1 MLGMHWAD
9 ILILLAYLVGITAVG
24 FLSKTA
30 IHNRED
36 FLLAGR
42 RLGIPLMVMHSFGTG
57 THTDQA
63 AGVVSESYK
72 HGVSG
77 IWAQWNWM
85 LCTPFYWILAPLL
98 RRTRCLTI
106 ADVYQEMFGKSV
118 SILCVVV
125 SSLGTALA
133 MGVMLKGTSLTIQG
147 ILRIPPESDVI
158 HLGGLQIGDASFYV
172 SLIVMTALFLLYG
185 TAGGIVGA
193 VRTDFIQGICIIILS
208 GLALPF
214 AFQGVGG
221 MQGIRDATGPHFMK
235 LIGENFSPL
244 MILALVT
251 TSLFSIVSQSHIM
264 SVTSSGRT
272 EWEGRVGMTYGNFL
286 KRFCTVG
293 WCLLGVLWFV
303 RNPDV
308 PNPDTVFG
316 DAVASLLPVGFRGLM
331 MASIMAAAMSTCDS
345 MMIACSGLFTE
356 NVYRRHVKP
365 DADESH
371 YVNVSRAVG
380 VLVVVVSIAFAM
392 IAPTIFKGLMTF
404 WKTTATVGIAWFL
417 GMFWRRANSPGAW
430 ASFIVATAALVYAN
444 YFTEWNEA
452 AKLGVFM
459 PAGFLAGIV
468 VSLLTAPPGKEEK
481 DRFFIKLHTRISE
494 EDQLA
499 ARLGEDEP
507 SATEDTPKGQESGND
522 EQPRV
527 SLETAFPPER
537 WLINRWGI
545 LLPTPS
551 RETWGGF
558 LVACAVMVGIVLGM
572 WALVAL

>member
-9 ILILLAYLVGITAVG
+9 ILILAGYLVGITAIG
-24 FLSKTA
+24 FLSKKA
-30 IHNRED
+30 IHSRED

-42 RLGIPLMVMHSFGTG
+42 KLGIPLMVMHSFGTG

-106 ADVYQEMFGKSV
+106 ADVYEEMFGKSV

-158 HLGGLQIGDASFYV
+158 HLAGLRIGDASFYI
-172 SLIVMTALFLLYG
+172 SLIVMTVLFLLYG

-221 MQGIRDATGPHFMK
+221 MQGIRDAGGPDFVR
-235 LIGENFSPL
+235 LIGESFSPL

-293 WCLLGVLWFV
+293 WCLLGVVWFV
-303 RNPDV
+303 RNPEV

-316 DAVASLLPVGFRGLM
+316 DAVASLLPIGFRGLM
-331 MASIMAAAMSTCDS
+331 LASIMAAAMSTCDS
-345 MMIACSGLFTE
+345 MMIACAGLFTE
-356 NVYRRHVKP
+356 NVYRRHWRP
-365 DADESH
+365 DADENH
-371 YVNVSRAVG
+371 YINVSRVVG
-380 VLVVVVSIAFAM
+380 VVVVVVSIVFA
-392 IAPTIFKGLMTF
+392 ILAPTIFKGLMTF

-417 GMFWRRANSPGAW
+417 GMFWRRANSHGAW

-444 YFTEWNEA
+444 YFTGWDDA

-459 PAGFLAGIV
+459 PAGFLAGIL
-468 VSLLTAPPGKEEK
+468 VSLLTPPPDRQEK
-481 DRFFIKLHTRISE
+481 DRFFIKLHTRIGE
-494 EDQLA
+494 EDKLA
-499 ARLGEDEP
+499 ERLGQDVP
-507 SATEDTPKGQESGND
+507 SAPEGSSEAEGVTD
-522 EQPRV
+522 EEQQPV
-527 SLETAFPPER
+527 TLETAFPPDR

-551 RETWGGF
+551 RQTWGGF
-558 LVACAVMVGIVLGM
+558 LVACGVMVGIVLGM
-572 WALVAL
+572 WALVSL

>member
-1 MLGMHWAD
+1 MLGMHWVD
-9 ILILLAYLVGITAVG
+9 VLILVGYLVGITAVG
-24 FLSKTA
+24 FLSKKA
-30 IHNRED
+30 IHSRED

-42 RLGIPLMVMHSFGTG
+42 KLGIPLMVMHSFGTG

-118 SILCVVV
+118 SILCVVI

-147 ILRIPPESDVI
+147 ILGIPHESDVI
-158 HLGGLQIGDASFYV
+158 SLGGLRLGDASFYI

-208 GLALPF
+208 ALALPF

-221 MQGIRDATGPHFMK
+221 MQGIRDVAGPDFMK
-235 LIGENFSPL
+235 LIGENFSVL

-293 WCLLGVLWFV
+293 WCLLGVVWFV
-303 RNPDV
+303 RSPDM

-316 DAVASLLPVGFRGLM
+316 DAVATLLPLGFRGLM
-331 MASIMAAAMSTCDS
+331 LASIMAAAMSSCDS

-356 NVYRRHVKP
+356 NVYRRVRP
-365 DADESH
+365 DADENH
-371 YVNVSRAVG
+371 YINVSRVVG
-380 VLVVVVSIAFAM
+380 VLVVIVSIAFA
-392 IAPTIFKGLMTF
+392 ILTPTIFKGLMTF

-417 GMFWRRANSPGAW
+417 GMFWRRANSHGAW
-430 ASFIVATAALVYAN
+430 ASFIVATVVLIYAN
-444 YFTEWNEA
+444 YFTEWNA
-452 AKLGVFM
+452 AVKLGLFM
-459 PAGFLAGIV
+459 PAGFLAGIL
-468 VSLLTAPPGKEEK
+468 VSLVTPRPDKQLK

-494 EDQLA
+494 QDKLA
-499 ARLGEDEP
+499 ERLGDTEPVPEEPAADDE
-507 SATEDTPKGQESGND
+507 ATDEEESG
-522 EQPRV
+522 V

-537 WLINRWGI
+537 WWINRWGV
-545 LLPTPS
+545 LLPMPS
-551 RETWGGF
+551 LQTWGGF
-558 LVACAVMVGIVLGM
+558 LVACGVMVAIVAAT